1 MGCILAFMNRHALV
15 LLSLAFAACREH
27 TEFYC
32 PLTLG
37 TPEECPGQ
45 HEPDTGTSTTTTGD
59 EPMTDASSTTG
70 TTRASEPGTTQ
81 LAEPEDTTTT
91 TTTGG
96 PGSSTGEVVNMPPEI
111 GGFMLTA
118 EKITAPGEVKLL
130 LDASADVVEVDVSY
144 GDTVLATVPIAAFPF
159 TFDVTSQAMC
169 DGWVSLAVEVRDA
182 EGLTASASAELLC
195 QLPAPGSEV
204 YTRTFPGVSSS
215 SGTAVAAS
223 PDGAV
228 IVAGELDGRMALWRL
243 DPEGKLLPN
252 WPRTITGWTLTDL
265 GDDESSAAAVALD
278 PLGAIVVVGNIKS
291 GVNTLRYLARLS
303 DKGELLWEDPG
314 VKIGEDIAGVAVALT
329 GEIAVVGSL
338 RTNLGEP
345 NPTYDSSTWVY
356 PSGYHPSQ
364 GPVVPDVFGQP
375 ASDPLPDDDNLQ
387 SERARAVVAGHDGF
401 IVFGEREYLDIDSND
416 FYTRATAQ
424 RYTLAGAHDGLLW
437 TSSGTK
443 FLHDAALAA
452 TATDDGFLA
461 AGWCRHATPNAPP
474 RQICVQKFNADG
486 NWTGLFAEPSPTQTE
501 ARAVAQDREHKIV
514 LGGFLSKPGQTD
526 AWIFASR
533 GADQPLAW
541 SQKYDAGGW
550 DFASGLGCDL
560 WGHCT
565 WVGVTTVDGAIMLIV
580 SQRQP

>member
-1 MGCILAFMNRHALV
+1 MNRRALV

-45 HEPDTGTSTTTTGD
+45 HELDTGTSTTTTG
-59 EPMTDASSTTG
+59 EAPMEYASSTTG
-70 TTRASEPGTTQ
+70 TTRASESGTTQ
-81 LAEPEDTTTT
+81 AAEPEDTTTT
-91 TTTGG
+91 TGG
-96 PGSSTGEVVNMPPEI
+96 PDPSTGEVVNIPPEI
-111 GGFMLTA
+111 GGFMLSV

-144 GDTVLATVPIAAFPF
+144 GDTVLATVPIAAFPY

-169 DGWVSLAVEVRDA
+169 DGWVSLTVEVRDA
-182 EGLTASASAELLC
+182 EGLTASASAQLLC

-215 SGTAVAAS
+215 GGTAVAAF

-228 IVAGELDGRMALWRL
+228 IIAGELDGRMALWRL
-243 DPEGKLLPN
+243 DPAGNLLPN
-252 WPRTITGWTLTDL
+252 WPRTIAGWTLTDL

-314 VKIGEDIAGVAVALT
+314 VKIGEDIAGVAVAFT
-329 GEIAVVGSL
+329 GEIAAVGSL

-345 NPTYDSSTWVY
+345 SPAYDSSTWVY

-364 GPVVPDVFGQP
+364 GPVVPDVFGVP
-375 ASDPLPDDDNLQ
+375 ASDPNPDSDNLQ
-387 SERARAVVAGHDGF
+387 SERARAVVARDDAF
-401 IVFGEREYLDIDSND
+401 VVFGERDYMDGDLDVYS
-416 FYTRATAQ
+416 RATAQ
-424 RYTLAGAHDGLLW
+424 RYNLAGERDGTLW
-437 TSSGTK
+437 TSPGTK

-452 TATDDGFLA
+452 AATDSGFLA
-461 AGWCRHATPNAPP
+461 AGWCRHATPNAQ
-474 RQICVQKFNADG
+474 RQVCVQKFDAEG

-514 LGGFLSKPGQTD
+514 LGGFLSKLGQTD

-541 SQKYDAGGW
+541 SQKYDKGGW
-550 DFASGLGCDL
+550 DFATGLGCDL

-565 WVGVTTVDGAIMLIV
+565 WVGVTTADGAITLIV

>member
-45 HEPDTGTSTTTTGD
+45 HESDTGTSTTTTGD
-59 EPMTDASSTTG
+59 DPMTDAASMTG

-81 LAEPEDTTTT
+81 AAEPEDTTT

-111 GGFMLTA
+111 GGFMLSA

-144 GDTVLATVPIAAFPF
+144 GDTVLATVPIAAFPY

-169 DGWVSLAVEVRDA
+169 DGWVSLAVTVRDA
-182 EGLTASASAELLC
+182 EGLTDSASAELLC

-215 SGTAVAAS
+215 SGTAVAAL

-243 DPEGKLLPN
+243 DPEGNLLPN

-345 NPTYDSSTWVY
+345 NPAYDSSTWVY

-375 ASDPLPDDDNLQ
+375 VSDPVHDGDNLQ
-387 SERARAVVAGHDGF
+387 SERARAVVARADAF
-401 IVFGEREYLDIDSND
+401 VVFGERDYRDGD
-416 FYTRATAQ
+416 FELYSRATTQ
-424 RYTLAGAHDGLLW
+424 RYTLAGERDGTLW
-437 TSSGTK
+437 TSPGTK

-452 TATDDGFLA
+452 TVTGTGFLA
-461 AGWCRHATPNAPP
+461 AGWCRHDTPNAL
-474 RQICVQKFNADG
+474 RQVCVQDFDAEG
-486 NWTGLFAEPSPTQTE
+486 HSIGLFAEPSPTQTE

-526 AWIFASR
+526 TWIFASR

-541 SQKYDAGGW
+541 SQKYDKGGW
-550 DFASGLGCDL
+550 DFASGLGCDV

-565 WVGVTTVDGAIMLIV
+565 WVGVTTIDGAIMLIV